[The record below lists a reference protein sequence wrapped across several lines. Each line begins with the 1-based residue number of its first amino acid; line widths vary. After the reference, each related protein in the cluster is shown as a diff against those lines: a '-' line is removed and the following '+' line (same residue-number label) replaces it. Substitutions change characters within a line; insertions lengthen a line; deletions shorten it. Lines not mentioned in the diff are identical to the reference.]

1 MKVSIEE
8 LYSIYLNHK
17 EITTDSRSIKPGCLF
32 FALKGATFNGNAFA
46 ATALK
51 NGAAYAVI
59 DDPSMDTQQTLLV
72 QDVLEALQQLA
83 LHHRLSL
90 SIPVIG
96 ITGTNGKTTT
106 KELISTVLA
115 SHFRVTYTQGN
126 LNNHIGVPL
135 TLLSITDNTDIA
147 VVEMGA
153 NHPGEIAFLCNLAR
167 PDYGLIT
174 NIGKAHLEGF
184 GGFDGVIRTKSELY
198 AFLRETHGKAF
209 VNGDNA
215 LLMERS
221 SGIERIL
228 YGKANSCY
236 ASGEMAGADPD
247 LVVKWING
255 NEPQT
260 IRTNLVGAYNF
271 ENVMAA
277 VCTGMHF
284 GVPAGKIIHA
294 LEQYV
299 PSNNRSQ
306 TVDTGRNQVIMDAYN
321 ANPSSMQAA
330 LENFRNLKAGRKMV
344 VLGDMLELGQESQQE
359 HGTVLQQLQSIDL
372 DNVLLVGPEFQEAA
386 GSRFTSFADS
396 TAAREWLRKHSLQ
409 GYTILVKGSRGIQME
424 KVLEAL

>member
-17 EITTDSRSIKPGCLF
+17 EITTDSRGIKPGCLF

-90 SIPVIG
+90 SIPLIG

-106 KELISTVLA
+106 KELVSTVLA

-184 GGFDGVIRTKSELY
+184 GGFEGVIRTKSELY

-255 NEPQT
+255 NESQT

-330 LENFRNLKAGRKMV
+330 LENFRSLKAGRKMV

-359 HGTVLQQLQSIDL
+359 HKTVLQQLQSMGL

-386 GSRFTSFADS
+386 GGRFTSFADS
-396 TAAREWLRKHSLQ
+396 TAAREWLREHTLQ

>member
-260 IRTNLVGAYNF
+260 IRTNLVGAYN
-271 ENVMAA
+271 
-277 VCTGMHF
+277 
-284 GVPAGKIIHA
+284 
-294 LEQYV
+294 
-299 PSNNRSQ
+299 
-306 TVDTGRNQVIMDAYN
+306 
-321 ANPSSMQAA
+321 
-330 LENFRNLKAGRKMV
+330 
-344 VLGDMLELGQESQQE
+344 
-359 HGTVLQQLQSIDL
+359 
-372 DNVLLVGPEFQEAA
+372 
-386 GSRFTSFADS
+386 
-396 TAAREWLRKHSLQ
+396 LR
-409 GYTILVKGSRGIQME
+409 T
-424 KVLEAL
+424 